1 MKKTYTIFGHT
12 GFIGRYLKKKLKKNR
27 LILPNRNQIKLRGN
41 LGNIIYCIGSDLW
54 KKDIYN
60 SFNANLG
67 YIPEILKSNKFKS
80 FNFISSI
87 RIYNGLKKGREK
99 DKLFVD
105 PVNIDNYFNVKKI
118 CAESLLLSSGHKIK
132 IIRLCNLY
140 GDNFKAPIF
149 LPTVIRNAVK
159 NKSIDI
165 TINKESKKNYLNVNE
180 ATDIIIKI
188 INNGKDKIY
197 NVASDKQVS
206 LFQIA
211 KSIKKS
217 TNCRIKFKNQKMKMN
232 EAKIDI
238 SKIKKEFLFKPKSNL
253 ITELDYLINLYSKN
267 IKKNEKF

>member
-1 MKKTYTIFGHT
+1 M
-12 GFIGRYLKKKLKKNR
+12 
-27 LILPNRNQIKLRGN
+27 
-41 LGNIIYCIGSDLW
+41 
-54 KKDIYN
+54 
-60 SFNANLG
+60 
-67 YIPEILKSNKFKS
+67 
-80 FNFISSI
+80 
-87 RIYNGLKKGREK
+87 
-99 DKLFVD
+99 
-105 PVNIDNYFNVKKI
+105 
-118 CAESLLLSSGHKIK
+118 SSGHKIK

-217 TNCRIKFKNQKMKMN
+217 TNCRIKFKNQKLKMN